1 MTDDNNSFRGKVYSD
16 FNEAISGYDLYGT
29 DEWGHEELESIV
41 SSFEELIKE
50 DKVDEWLTSYNKS
63 NENVWGIDYKK
74 DEFMALY
81 KVFKLCMDNG
91 GRRDLAPPGPVQP
104 AAKRLVRPEGVG
116 GLAGRQVDD
125 NPVRN
130 RRGGEEGEREE
141 NGHVRFANGF

>member
-1 MTDDNNSFRGKVYSD
+1 MGLDNIIYETKGVSNKELSKALEPLCGGSFMTDDNNSFRGKVYSD

-29 DEWGHEELESIV
+29 DEWGHQELESIV

-91 GRRDLAPPGPVQP
+91 WRINAW
-104 AAKRLVRPEGVG
+104 
-116 GLAGRQVDD
+116 
-125 NPVRN
+125 
-130 RRGGEEGEREE
+130 
-141 NGHVRFANGF
+141 F